1 MARSRK
7 PNRKTK
13 TSSSFNK
20 GQVFNTFN
28 KSVLLFCKKLN
39 VLESYACLSMKEKR
53 IMFEFRILIGTPVAV
68 DFQNISSRELKK
80 VGSCIQKKLRTVII
94 ESQGKKYSPF
104 ESQILFCLLAMMD
117 CEQIAESRRKELIS
131 MFGFDDIEIIKQN
144 VRDRVLTDY
153 LMTPFKA
160 VLSLSNI
167 RSKYYCLTPRTP
179 VIIPEDPRFEIGMSL
194 SIYPA
199 QSENIGIN
207 GAYRPAYKLG
217 FPMMDGR
224 VKWWQIAA
232 SKLGNHYLGDQ
243 VELQV
248 YIQSHA
254 LRRLSERL
262 DLLDESTIYYSIWEN
277 TSKLKGFEFYKNY
290 ILIPYRLHKCKVGYL
305 AANVIDDI
313 LVIRTF
319 LFITHSTTPE
329 GDRLKE
335 ISGLGRE
342 DISYWKID
350 RLSTFINID
359 TERYPKLTA
368 LFVEAGLEE
377 IFDLKEKEFDIETL
391 QDANLDGLR
400 DYIKQGKEEVE
411 EFV

>member
-7 PNRKTK
+7 PKRKIK
-13 TSSSFNK
+13 ASSSFNE

-28 KSVLLFCKKLN
+28 KHVRLFCEKLN
-39 VLESYACLSMKEKR
+39 EIESYACLSMKEKR
-53 IMFEFRILIGTPVAV
+53 VMFEFRILIGTPVAV
-68 DFQNISSRELKK
+68 DFQNISSSELRK
-80 VGSCIQKKLRTVII
+80 VGSCIQKKIRTVSM
-94 ESQGKKYSPF
+94 ESEGKKYSPF
-104 ESQILFCLLAMMD
+104 ESQILFCLLSMMD

-131 MFGFDDIEIIKQN
+131 IFGFDNIEIYKQN
-144 VRDRVLTDY
+144 VRDHVLTDY
-153 LMTPFKA
+153 LLTPFKA

-167 RSKYYCLTPRTP
+167 RSKYYCLTPRSP
-179 VIIPEDPRFEIGMSL
+179 VIIPESPLFEIGMSL

-199 QSENIGIN
+199 QSKNIGIN
-207 GAYRPAYKLG
+207 GTYRPAYKLG
-217 FPMMDGR
+217 FPMMDGC
-224 VKWWQIAA
+224 VKWWKIDA
-232 SKLGNHYLGDQ
+232 SKLNNHYSGFQ
-243 VELQV
+243 NELKV

-277 TSKLKGFEFYKNY
+277 TSRIKGFEFYKNY

-305 AANVIDDI
+305 AASVIDDM

-319 LFITHSTTPE
+319 LFITHSTVPE

-377 IFDLKEKEFDIETL
+377 IFELKEKEFDIETL

-400 DYIKQGKEEVE
+400 DYIQQGQEEIE